1 MFHPRLLVLDGEGA
15 ESFTHLINCWY
26 STTLKHLIFIFMII
40 SLAACGSIPGSGPTA
55 GKINKQA
62 EIDGETNYMLV
73 QLDNQTVSILSAYSS
88 KALSERFAAKHTHN
102 HRQTIGV
109 GDVLNITI
117 FESGS
122 GGLFSGEGGSRSANF
137 PAIQVSENGQI
148 SIPYAG
154 VINVDG
160 DTPLRVQ
167 NKIVARLRGQAIE
180 PQVLVAVAGNNSN
193 AVIVGGDVRA
203 PGRIPLQLGETTLL
217 DVITLAGGSASPTR
231 ETFVT
236 FIRGKTKGRQLL
248 HTIIDAKGE
257 NIKVNAGDRIILR
270 HEPESFLVLGAVNR
284 PGIYP
289 MLSTQTNLLEAVA
302 SASGFQNNRANKRGM
317 FVFRQEPRHVAEQ
330 LGTVPSDLAGATVPV
345 VYQLKILEPTSYFVA
360 KEFIV
365 RNKDAVFTA
374 DANFVNIR
382 KFLGLVSTVTSPAV
396 QSLNTGVRLVD

>member
-1 MFHPRLLVLDGEGA
+1 MV
-15 ESFTHLINCWY
+15 
-26 STTLKHLIFIFMII
+26 I

-55 GKINKQA
+55 GKIKNQA
-62 EIDGETNYMLV
+62 ETDGVANYMLV
-73 QLDNQTVSILSAYSS
+73 QLNNPAVNVLSAYTS
-88 KALSERFAAKHTHN
+88 KALAERFASKHTHN
-102 HRQTIGV
+102 HSQSIGV
-109 GDVLNITI
+109 GDVLNITV
-117 FESGS
+117 FESGN
-122 GGLFSGEGGSRSANF
+122 GGLFSGESGSRSANF

-148 SIPYAG
+148 SLPYAG
-154 VINVDG
+154 IINVDG

-193 AVIVGGDVRA
+193 AVIVGGDVNA

-217 DVITLAGGSASPTR
+217 DVVALAGGSTSPTR

-257 NIKVNAGDRIILR
+257 NIKVNPGDRIILR
-270 HEPESFLVLGAVNR
+270 HEPEAFLVLGAVTR
-284 PGIYP
+284 PGNYP

-302 SASGFQNNRANKRGM
+302 SASGFQNERANKRGI

-330 LGTVPSDLAGATVPV
+330 LGAVPADLTGSTVPV
-345 VYQLKILEPTSYFVA
+345 IYQLKITNPVSYFVA

-365 RNKDAVFTA
+365 RNKDAIFTA
-374 DANFVNIR
+374 DSNFVNVR
-382 KFLGLVSTVTSPAV
+382 KFLQLLSTVTGSGI
-396 QSLNTGVRLVD
+396 QTISTGANLSN

>member
-1 MFHPRLLVLDGEGA
+1 MALL
-15 ESFTHLINCWY
+15 
-26 STTLKHLIFIFMII
+26 
-40 SLAACGSIPGSGPTA
+40 LAACGTIPGSGPTA
-55 GKINKQA
+55 GRIADQA
-62 EIDGETNYMLV
+62 ETDGIANYMLV
-73 QLDNQTVSILSAYSS
+73 ELDNPAVNVLSAYSS

-109 GDVLNITI
+109 GDVLDVTI
-117 FESGS
+117 FESS
-122 GGLFSGEGGSRSANF
+122 NGGLFSSAEGSRSVNF

-148 SIPYAG
+148 SLPYAG

-180 PQVLVAVAGNNSN
+180 PQALVVISGNNSN
-193 AVIVGGDVRA
+193 AVIVGGDVRN

-217 DVITLAGGSASPTR
+217 DAITLAGGSSSPTR

-270 HEPESFLVLGAVNR
+270 HEPEAFLVLGAVNR
-284 PGIYP
+284 PGNYP

-302 SASGFQNNRANKRGM
+302 SANGFQNERANKRGM
-317 FVFRQEPRHVAEQ
+317 FVFRQEPRHIAEQ
-330 LGTVPSDLAGATVPV
+330 LGTVPADLTGETVPV
-345 VYQLKILEPTSYFVA
+345 VYRLRVTKPVSYFVA
-360 KEFIV
+360 KEFII
-365 RNKDAVFTA
+365 RDKDAVFAA
-374 DANFVNIR
+374 DSNFVSVR
-382 KFLGLVSTVTSPAV
+382 KFLQLLSTVTG
-396 QSLNTGVRLVD
+396 TGFRAATTGAAISN